1 MKAGRAKGSA
11 NEQGSPAGPRTD
23 ARVLDASEVCG
34 YRHISRATLYR
45 LIKRS
50 EIPYF
55 RIGYHYRFNREQ
67 IDEWRL
73 DRG

>member
-1 MKAGRAKGSA
+1 M
-11 NEQGSPAGPRTD
+11 
-23 ARVLDASEVCG
+23 DASEVCA
-34 YRHISRATLYR
+34 YLNVSRATLYR

-55 RIGYHYRFNREQ
+55 RISYHCRFNREQ